1 MKKHI
6 FFTLVLLISGLARA
20 DLVIEIDKGSRAA
33 IPVAVVPFAN
43 ESGQPLAEDI
53 GQIVTEDLKRS
64 GDIEPLDR
72 TKMLS
77 IPSKAEEI
85 YFRDW
90 GLLGQRYLLVG
101 GVQYDAPSQVYK
113 VRYEL
118 YNVQSQ
124 QRVIGKIISGKSE
137 QLRDLGHAIADAVY
151 EAVTGIR
158 GVFSTR
164 IAYVTLEKSGSKN
177 IYKLEVADADGRRS
191 KLVYKSA
198 MPIIS
203 PAWSPDGKKL
213 AYVSFE
219 SQRPAIYVQDV
230 ASGVRTQVTSYKG
243 LNSAP
248 TWSPDGSKLA
258 VTLSKDGN
266 AELYVLDLRNNSLK
280 RLTNH
285 WAIDTEASWSPDGRT
300 IAFTSDRGGGP
311 QIYLMDAS
319 GGSPRRLTF
328 EGRYNSRPRF
338 SVDGKKV
345 YYVHQRDGSF
355 NVASLDLESGQ
366 DQILTQTEM
375 DESPSVAPNG
385 SMIIYATQ
393 KNGKGV
399 LAVVGV
405 NSGSKYTLPAQF
417 GDVREPAWSPYI
429 SR

>member
-20 DLVIEIDKGSRAA
+20 DLVIEIDKGSREA

-53 GQIVTEDLKRS
+53 AQIVTEDLKRS
-64 GDIEPLDR
+64 GDINPLDR
-72 TKMLS
+72 TRMLS
-77 IPSKAEEI
+77 IPSKVEEI
-85 YFRDW
+85 YFSDW
-90 GLLGQRYLLVG
+90 ARQGQRYLLVG

-124 QRVIGKIISGKSE
+124 QRVIGKILSGKSE
-137 QLRDLGHAIADAVY
+137 KLRDLGHAVADAVY

-177 IYKLEVADADGRRS
+177 IYKLEVSDADGRRS
-191 KLVYKSA
+191 QEILKKP

-219 SQRPAIYVQDV
+219 SQRPAIYVQDI
-230 ASGVRTQVTSYKG
+230 ATGTRTQVTSYKG

-248 TWSPDGSKLA
+248 TWSPDGTKLA

-319 GGSPRRLTF
+319 GGTPRRLTF